1 MAEFAVVAVITIL
14 AVISPGPDFVM
25 VSRNSLALSRR
36 AGMLTAT
43 GIGIGVLVHVAYTII
58 GVGLLLQSSPALFF
72 CFKMAGAAYLV
83 WMGGTMLLSKGHAP
97 IQTPADCVSTN
108 IAALRMGI
116 LTNALNPKTSVF
128 ILSLFMQVV
137 SPDSDLPKLLFYG
150 AFIAMTH
157 IALFL
162 LVAYFLSAERVRD
175 KVFKARKW
183 IDRCFGSLLVC
194 FGITLATMAI
204 K

>member
-14 AVISPGPDFVM
+14 AVISPGPDFIM
-25 VSRNSLALSRR
+25 VSRNSLARSRQ

-58 GVGLLLQSSPALFF
+58 GVGLLLQSSPELFF
-72 CFKMAGAAYLV
+72 CFKMAGAAYLA
-83 WMGGTMLLSKGHAP
+83 WMGGTTLLSGNHEI
-97 IQTPADCVSTN
+97 IQDSANCVSTN
-108 IAALRMGI
+108 LAALRMGI
-116 LTNALNPKTSVF
+116 LTNALNPKTSIF

-137 SPDSDLPKLLFYG
+137 SPGAELSRLIFYG
-150 AFIAMTH
+150 AFIS
-157 IALFL
+157 IAHVAWFL

-183 IDRCFGSLLVC
+183 IDRCFGLLLIC
-194 FGITLATMAI
+194 FGVALATMAI

>member
-1 MAEFAVVAVITIL
+1 MTEFAVVAAITIL

-25 VSRNSLALSRR
+25 VSRNSLALSRQ

-43 GIGIGVLVHVAYTII
+43 GIGIGVLVHVTYTIV
-58 GVGLLLQSSPALFF
+58 GVGFLLQSSPSLFF

-83 WMGGTMLLSKGHAP
+83 WMGGTMLFSKSHEI
-97 IQTPADCVSTN
+97 IQAQADYVSTN

-116 LTNALNPKTSVF
+116 FTNALNPKTSVF

-137 SPDSDLPKLLFYG
+137 SPDAELSKLIFYG
-150 AFIAMTH
+150 VFIAITH
-157 IALFL
+157 VVWFL
-162 LVAYFLSAERVRD
+162 LVAYFLSADRVRD
-175 KVFKARKW
+175 KVFSIRIW

-194 FGITLATMAI
+194 FGVALANMAVQ
-204 K
+204 

>member
-1 MAEFAVVAVITIL
+1 MAEFAMVAVITIL

-25 VSRNSLALSRR
+25 VSRNSLAFSRQ

-43 GIGIGVLVHVAYTII
+43 GIGIGVLVHVAYTIV
-58 GVGLLLQSSPALFF
+58 GVGFLLQNSPSLFF

-83 WMGGTMLLSKGHAP
+83 WMGGTMLFSKGQTTV
-97 IQTPADCVSTN
+97 QTPADCVSTN

-137 SPDSDLPKLLFYG
+137 QPGSDLPKLMFYG
-150 AFIAMTH
+150 AFISMTH
-157 IALFL
+157 IVWFL
-162 LVAYFLSAERVRD
+162 LVAYFLSAECVRD

-194 FGITLATMAI
+194 FGIALATMAI

>member
-1 MAEFAVVAVITIL
+1 MAEFAVVAAITIL

-43 GIGIGVLVHVAYTII
+43 GIGLGVLVHVTYTIV

-83 WMGGTMLLSKGHAP
+83 WIGGTMLLAKDQEAVEAP
-97 IQTPADCVSTN
+97 ANCISTN

-116 LTNALNPKTSVF
+116 LTNALNPKTSIF

-137 SPDSDLPKLLFYG
+137 SPGAALSKLMFYG
-150 AFIAMTH
+150 VFISITH
-157 IALFL
+157 IAWFL

-183 IDRCFGSLLVC
+183 IDRCFGTLLIC